1 MADDNLTHKRQEE
14 YIDKLRKLKQT
25 EHDMKIF

>member
-1 MADDNLTHKRQEE
+1 MADDNLTQQRQEE

-25 EHDMKIF
+25 DHDMKMF